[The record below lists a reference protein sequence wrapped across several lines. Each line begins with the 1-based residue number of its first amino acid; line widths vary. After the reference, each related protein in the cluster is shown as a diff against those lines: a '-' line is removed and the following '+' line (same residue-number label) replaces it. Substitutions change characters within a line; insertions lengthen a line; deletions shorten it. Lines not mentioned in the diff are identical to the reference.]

1 LALRRNLD
9 GCKRERLQR
18 IICVGNRAYT
28 VARVYLSGAYLS
40 GWKRICHPE
49 PLIINVKVYIIADKY
64 GISALNEL
72 AKSKYNAVVADKL
85 DCSSFAASL
94 RMMCN
99 EIIEVD
105 RLLKDVV
112 IKAASA
118 HIAGL
123 LKDII
128 CSRIL

>member
-1 LALRRNLD
+1 
-9 GCKRERLQR
+9 
-18 IICVGNRAYT
+18 
-28 VARVYLSGAYLS
+28 VYLSGAYLS
-40 GWKRICHPE
+40 DWKRICHPK
-49 PLIINVKVYIIADKY
+49 PLIINIKVYIIADKY

-85 DCSSFAASL
+85 NCSSFAASL

-99 EIIEVD
+99 ETIEVD

-112 IKAASA
+112 TKAASG

-123 LKDII
+123 LGHGEFTSFCKEDFI
-128 CSRIL
+128 CSRILYWNINMLTNT